1 MKKQLKI
8 YLLSF
13 LPSKLPEN
21 LLAKYWIV
29 LSQLIRLFGNTEYI
43 RSIKKF
49 HEIKSYNLIMLKMSD
64 GELLIQDLS
73 RVSRFIKG
81 KKHAFDRL
89 YAQYVNIND
98 ELITLL
104 NSKKNKIIIFD
115 IGANIGEFAFS
126 VAKKFPGCLVYA
138 FEPDPLVF
146 ECLKYNVRV
155 NNSSSSIKI
164 FNRALSNETGF
175 GSFYVS
181 TASADSS
188 LIEPKNF
195 TEILN
200 ISVVRGDEFMNAE
213 CVDYVSL
220 LKMDAE
226 GFEPEVLNGF
236 GDKINA
242 IDFFAIDVGPER
254 KGQATDE
261 LVSEVLSSRGLFIN
275 VFDDGTDRKFVNA
288 YRKN

>member
-8 YLLSF
+8 YLLSI
-13 LPSKLPEN
+13 LPSKLPEI

-29 LSQLIRLFGNTEYI
+29 LSQLIRLFRNTEYI
-43 RSIKKF
+43 RSIEKF
-49 HEIKSYNLIMLKMSD
+49 HEIKSYNLILLKMSD

-81 KKHAFDRL
+81 KKHAFERL

-98 ELITLL
+98 ELITSW

-126 VAKKFPGCLVYA
+126 VEKKFPGCLVYA
-138 FEPDPLVF
+138 FEPDPIVF

-164 FNRALSNETGF
+164 FNRALSNETGL

-213 CVDYVSL
+213 SVYYVSL

-236 GDKINA
+236 GDKLNV

-254 KGQATDE
+254 KGQTTDE

-275 VFDDGTDRKFVNA
+275 VFDNGTDRKFVNA